1 MALINTGIG
10 ISQKENLIEAARE
23 AANEA
28 KEKIGSKKPKLLMCF
43 LTLGAYPEKDYQKA
57 LNEIYNVFEDRD
69 IPLVGGPVIGFFT
82 KGRYYLD
89 VNLMGKYLG
98 LLLKGVEKIVKPFK
112 KFGFSVIA
120 LSSEYLSV
128 GVGIGENA
136 FLNPQKAGKEAIEM
150 ALENL
155 EYNPS
160 IAYLAMLKKGAKDIT
175 RFRPLNA
182 ILLTPGNNEKGLL
195 SDQQFI
201 EGITSVTKRT
211 TRIIGGGLCSSI
223 KIEKKGIGFGL
234 PSLQFFNGKVYQNS
248 LICVVFGSDLEIG
261 FGTFVGA
268 QSLGKIMLVTK
279 SKGNIVEEIDGKS
292 ASERLKEIYKEAGI
306 REDPIIIGTKGI
318 LPARQEASTG
328 FLWPV
333 IPIKY
338 EGKSVVFMNSIK
350 ENTILVLSKIT
361 KESSLNATLKAC
373 ELVKEDAGT
382 DDFGFIFYFS
392 CPLRGRIL
400 GTKYP
405 KEISFI
411 EKVFNKENLPIFG
424 ISSAGEI
431 AFYKLGQ
438 PFGATATITM
448 MGISNQLIS
457 EVRS

>member
-1 MALINTGIG
+1 MPLVNAGIG
-10 ISQKENLIEAARE
+10 ISQKENLIEAVRE
-23 AANEA
+23 AAKQA

-43 LTLGAYPEKDYQKA
+43 LTVGAYPEKGYQKA
-57 LNEIYNVFEDRD
+57 LDEIYNVFGDRN

-89 VNLMGKYLG
+89 VKLMGKYLG
-98 LLLKGVEKIVKPFK
+98 FLLKGVEKIVKPFK
-112 KFGFSVIA
+112 KFGVSVIA

-160 IAYLAMLKKGAKDIT
+160 VAYLAMLKKGVKDIT

-182 ILLTPGNNEKGLL
+182 IVLTPGNTAQGLL
-195 SDQQFI
+195 LNQQFV
-201 EGITSVTKRT
+201 EGITSVTKGT
-211 TRIIGGGLCSSI
+211 TRVIGGGVSAGV
-223 KIEKKGIGFGL
+223 KIEKEGLGFVL
-234 PSLQFFNGKVYQNS
+234 PSFQFFNGKVYQNS

-279 SKGNIVEEIDGKS
+279 SKGNKVEEIDRKP
-292 ASERLKEIYKEAGI
+292 ALERLREIYKEAGI
-306 REDPIIIGTKGI
+306 REDPLIVGMKGI
-318 LPARQEASTG
+318 LPARQETSTG

-333 IPIKY
+333 IPIRY
-338 EGKSVVFMNSIK
+338 EGKSVVFMNFIK

-361 KESSLNATLKAC
+361 KETCLNATSKVC

-382 DDFGFIFYFS
+382 DDFGFVFYFS

-411 EKVFNKENLPIFG
+411 EQAFNKEDLPIFG

-438 PFGATATITM
+438 PFGATVTITM

-457 EVRS
+457 EARS